1 MSDSNYL
8 YSRIKSI
15 RIALE
20 GLKYVL
26 MTQHNARIHAAIT
39 LAVFLSA
46 FILGI
51 NRLEWVCLLLVIGLV
66 WTAEI
71 LNTAVEVLVDMVRP
85 EHSQGAKI
93 IKDVCAGAVLVSA
106 AISVLVGL
114 LIFGPRLWSWVS
126 SYFSQ

>member
-1 MSDSNYL
+1 MREDKYL

-15 RIALE
+15 KIALE

-26 MTQHNARIHAAIT
+26 LTQHNARIHVVIT

-46 FILGI
+46 LILSI

-71 LNTAVEVLVDMVRP
+71 VNTAVEVLVDMVSP

-106 AISVLVGL
+106 VISVLVGI
-114 LIFGPRLWSWVS
+114 LIFGPRLWALLN
-126 SYFSQ
+126 SYF